1 MSFYI
6 IKGPDNI
13 TVGDAILIKNWNIF
27 FGPGKPL
34 KVSIEVEAK
43 EEDVGKPLV
52 FTKLKLG
59 RVLTE
64 QGQDKKE
71 PGLIKCQ

>member
-1 MSFYI
+1 MY
-6 IKGPDNI
+6 
-13 TVGDAILIKNWNIF
+13 

-71 PGLIKCQ
+71 PGLIKCRKQNFNSISFL